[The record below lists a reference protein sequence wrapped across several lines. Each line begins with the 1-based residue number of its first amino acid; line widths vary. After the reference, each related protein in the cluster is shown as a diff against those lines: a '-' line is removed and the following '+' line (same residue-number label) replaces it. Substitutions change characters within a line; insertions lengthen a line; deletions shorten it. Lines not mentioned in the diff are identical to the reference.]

1 MRFKPI
7 EPRLSRN
14 RGKLFDEFMEKG
26 TEVINEAIGPYHERM
41 RNIINQ
47 SLGCLT
53 NGFLSLATG
62 ISSWFFVPVAS
73 FYLSGI

>member
-14 RGKLFDEFMEKG
+14 RSELFDKFMEKR
-26 TEVINEAIGPYHERM
+26 TEVVNEAIGPYHERM
-41 RNIINQ
+41 RNIRNQ
-47 SLGCLT
+47 SLGSLT
-53 NGFLSLATG
+53 NGFSSLATG
-62 ISSWFFVPVAS
+62 ISLWVFVPAAS

>member
-14 RGKLFDEFMEKG
+14 RSELFDKFMEKG
-26 TEVINEAIGPYHERM
+26 TEVVNEAIGPYHERM
-41 RNIINQ
+41 RNLRNQ

-62 ISSWFFVPVAS
+62 ISSWVFVPAAS